1 MQSRL
6 LSSFVTS
13 PSTIPAR
20 KMSSEAGG
28 VVYVSSKYAAK
39 RAEAGEGTFVSSA
52 GATRAQVFASH
63 TSSDFTDSYRSIH
76 VSASRSL
83 SQAVF
88 PDNAFRV
95 MQRRQMLSSR
105 VSISESDNIGRK
117 SRSTLVKIPQIELTE
132 EEMELFALLKK
143 VVNETN
149 LKTTLRVAGGWVRD
163 KLLATKEFRKRFEG
177 TSAGGDQGYLS
188 STSSSNLNGASKARK
203 GVGIIGSKS
212 LADDADIRGCQ
223 QPVDIDIALDNML
236 GREFADHLNEWLTKH
251 GHKIVNVGMILKN
264 PEKSKHLE
272 TATMRINQFWI
283 DFVNLRAEEYTDESS
298 RIPDLMRIGTAE
310 EDAFRRDLTINSLFY
325 NINSGVIEDLTGSG
339 VQDLFDGVIATPL
352 HPLTTLLDDPL
363 RVLRSIR
370 FAARLRFSMSEG
382 LRDAARDPRVHDSL
396 AMKVSRERVGGELDL
411 MMRSY
416 DPVGAMRLLINLN
429 LVDTVFPVAKDE
441 FLGKTEVPQNVY
453 SRGLVLL
460 STTHDH
466 LCECKTQPPVW
477 CQSKH
482 TESAAF
488 FPKKS
493 FTSSCSSN
501 DTEEVM
507 LINDE
512 ESRRLLWYAAFL
524 KPLRSHSQQ
533 NIAKCKHLSEGPATQ
548 RRPGKKAHQSIVMKL
563 LIDDLK
569 RPVRDAED
577 IERIQ
582 SAADD
587 FSKLI
592 IEGGAISASSILLNK
607 IKVRYQYHAS
617 RVGEVVFDESSN
629 SNNIICTMTTPE
641 RDEEYIVHP
650 LMEQDPRWL
659 HAMEFR
665 LLCSKILQK
674 INHRWRPAIIL
685 SLSEQLSLVDQ
696 FETTYAIEG
705 DVVDQINEDLRQRII
720 TQYNAFASALV
731 QLGLVGIWNQKP
743 LIDGD
748 QVKQQNVLPHIKSGP
763 MFREVIDEQV
773 EWMILHP
780 GGDKQSLIKHLQI
793 VFPAF
798 APK

>member
-1 MQSRL
+1 
-6 LSSFVTS
+6 
-13 PSTIPAR
+13 
-20 KMSSEAGG
+20 MSSEAGD

-39 RAEAGEGTFVSSA
+39 RSEAGEGTLVSSA
-52 GATRAQVFASH
+52 GAASAKVFVSH
-63 TSSDFTDSYRSIH
+63 ASSDFIDAYRSIH
-76 VSASRSL
+76 VSASRSS
-83 SQAVF
+83 SQVVF

-95 MQRRQMLSSR
+95 LQRRQLLSSR
-105 VSISESDNIGRK
+105 VSVSESDNNGRN

-132 EEMELFALLKK
+132 EERELFALLKK

-163 KLLATKEFRKRFEG
+163 KLLATKEFRKRFQG

-212 LADDADIRGCQ
+212 LADDGDMRCQ

-325 NINSGVIEDLTGSG
+325 NINSEVIEDLTGSG

-396 AMKVSRERVGGELDL
+396 AAKVSRERVGGELDL

-429 LVDTVFPVAKDE
+429 LVDTVFPVSKDE
-441 FLGKTEVPQNVY
+441 VLVNVEDPQNVY

-466 LCECKTQPPVW
+466 LCDCKTQPPVW

-482 TESAAF
+482 TESDAF
-488 FPKKS
+488 FSKTN
-493 FTSSCSSN
+493 FTSSFSST

-524 KPLRSHSQQ
+524 KPLRDHKQQ
-533 NIAKCKHLSEGPATQ
+533 TIAKLMQLSEGTVPQ

-607 IKVRYQYHAS
+607 IKVRYRNHAS
-617 RVGEVVFDESSN
+617 GEGEVVFDELSN
-629 SNNIICTMTTPE
+629 RNNIICTMATSE
-641 RDEEYIVHP
+641 RDEEYVVDP
-650 LMEQDPRWL
+650 LTEQDPRWL

-665 LLCSKILQK
+665 LLCYKMLQK
-674 INHRWRPAIIL
+674 IINRWRPAIIL

-720 TQYNAFASALV
+720 TQYNTFAAALV

-748 QVKQQNVLPHIKSGP
+748 QVKQQNILPRIKSGP

-780 GGDKQSLIKHLQI
+780 GADKQSLIKHLQM

-798 APK
+798 APN